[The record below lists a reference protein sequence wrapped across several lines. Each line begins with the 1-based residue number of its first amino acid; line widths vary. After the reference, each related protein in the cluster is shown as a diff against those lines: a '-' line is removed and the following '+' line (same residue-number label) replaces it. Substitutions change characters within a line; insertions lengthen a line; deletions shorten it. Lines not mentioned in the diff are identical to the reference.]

1 MKTEGLGG
9 SCHSLSSLQ
18 IKCLH
23 LELPLVPLYRLKLMC
38 HCCSAA
44 CSAAEIAVLPK
55 PREEKEEHSQLCLWK
70 WLRVG
75 RTLNRGYGGDR
86 NGSGEEGMREGV
98 GAALSPRFRG
108 LAPPRPLGQM
118 WRGWGGGDSGSCAVP
133 SDCILSCP
141 AWCEPCLPASPAALG
156 TRARRKQRVFPPI
169 STGLLGVPERP
180 GPVLSVG
187 HADMSNQVPIGLPGP
202 GRGL

>member
-23 LELPLVPLYRLKLMC
+23 LELPLVPLHRLKLMC

-118 WRGWGGGDSGSCAVP
+118 WRGWGGGTVGAVL
-133 SDCILSCP
+133 CRVTVFCP
-141 AWCEPCLPASPAALG
+141 VLPGVSPACQPALPLWAQEPG
-156 TRARRKQRVFPPI
+156 GSSGYSRPSAPVYWGCQSGRALCLASGMRTCQTRSR
-169 STGLLGVPERP
+169 
-180 GPVLSVG
+180 
-187 HADMSNQVPIGLPGP
+187 
-202 GRGL
+202 